1 MVKFEVDLNNVPL
14 NELEHIIE
22 MKKKGVYKVIN
33 GKEAPEKDKREALIS
48 ELDGKEE
55 KPTVKREYYSRE
67 LLNWDNIVKDAKRVL
82 KDTMK
87 PYKIT
92 ILLKEARGLASSS
105 DNISGKQ
112 IAIFR
117 KYLKN
122 NMWGIKKVGTDY
134 MHRLVAGKGKRR
146 YAKTDVH
153 SKRMRWVCSRANA
166 LMGIDNL
173 SRTDAMRKACAEWR
187 NNLIL
192 NPPKDIKKPDNRV
205 KRARFIGSRAG
216 HLMANDVH
224 LSRID
229 ALRRASD
236 EWNTQGFK
244 KNVINAEDNAEEKK
258 SKPFLKFESINS
270 QYDVILQGIIK
281 NVIKNKGEIKYN
293 DVNYSLD
300 IKDIYL
306 WHDFIAEF
314 MSKSHLISA
323 YFNVENKFKHNRVGR
338 YDTISYGSNGVFK
351 LK

>member
-55 KPTVKREYYSRE
+55 KPTFKKEYYSRE

-87 PYKIT
+87 PYKISV
-92 ILLKEARGLASSS
+92 LLKEARGLTSSS
-105 DNISGKQ
+105 NISGKH
-112 IAIFR
+112 IVIFR

-122 NMWGIKKVGTDY
+122 NMWGIKKVGADY
-134 MHRLVAGKGKRR
+134 MHRLVAGKKKGR
-146 YAKTDVH
+146 YGKTDVH

-166 LMGIDNL
+166 LMGLYNL

-187 NNLIL
+187 NNLK
-192 NPPKDIKKPDNRV
+192 PKDIKKPDNRV

-224 LSRID
+224 LSRSD

-244 KNVINAEDNAEEKK
+244 KNVINAEEKK
-258 SKPFLKFESINS
+258 SKPFLKFESVNS
-270 QYDVILQGIIK
+270 QYDTILQGIIN

>member
-1 MVKFEVDLNNVPL
+1 MKTVWNGKVVEGTVEEIKKLIGGQKVISAEVDK
-14 NELEHIIE
+14 LEIE
-22 MKKKGVYKVIN
+22 DFG
-33 GKEAPEKDKREALIS
+33 D
-48 ELDGKEE
+48 D

-67 LLNWDNIVKDAKRVL
+67 SLNWDNIVKDAKRVL

-87 PYKIT
+87 PYKISV
-92 ILLKEARGLASSS
+92 LLKEARGLTSSS
-105 DNISGKQ
+105 NISGKH

-134 MHRLVAGKGKRR
+134 MHRLVAGKGKKR

-153 SKRMRWVCSRANA
+153 SKRMRWVCSRTNA

-187 NNLIL
+187 NNRGNMEFIMCQ
-192 NPPKDIKKPDNRV
+192 PKDIKKPDNRV
-205 KRARFIGSRAG
+205 KRARFICSRAG
-216 HLMANDVH
+216 HLMKNNVH
-224 LSRID
+224 LSRSD

-244 KNVINAEDNAEEKK
+244 KNVINAKEKK

-270 QYDVILQGIIK
+270 QYDTILQGIIN

-293 DVNYSLD
+293 DVNYTLD
-300 IKDIYL
+300 LSDYRQ

-338 YDTISYGSNGVFK
+338 YDTISYGSNGVY
-351 LK
+351 